1 MFWVVAGDPTD
12 RVSPPQIERAT
23 MDGNSRRSI
32 ITTDLG
38 QPRSVTI
45 DNQLGVGARIY
56 WTDSGK
62 GTIECSNYDGT
73 GRIVIIGVCV
83 CVCACVWV
91 WVCALVPY
99 N

>member
-1 MFWVVAGDPTD
+1 
-12 RVSPPQIERAT
+12 

-62 GTIECSNYDGT
+62 GTIESSNYDGT
-73 GRIVIIGVCV
+73 GRTVIVGVCGRVYV
-83 CVCACVWV
+83 CVCARVCVG
-91 WVCALVPY
+91 VCACPIQLAGHEVHL
-99 N
+99 